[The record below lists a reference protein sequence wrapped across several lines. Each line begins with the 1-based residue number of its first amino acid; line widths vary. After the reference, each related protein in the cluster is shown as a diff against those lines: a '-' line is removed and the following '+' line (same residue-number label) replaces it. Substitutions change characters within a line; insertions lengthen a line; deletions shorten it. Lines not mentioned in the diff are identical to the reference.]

1 MSEKNAL
8 QPLIRFGGSLDRR
21 SNRGSYLA
29 QLEIGARPLI
39 IAPITDGILLRL
51 GFAISDMINL
61 LLRLFMVK
69 SLTSVEDG
77 KRARFDLNV
86 KS

>member
-1 MSEKNAL
+1 M
-8 QPLIRFGGSLDRR
+8 PI
-21 SNRGSYLA
+21 
-29 QLEIGARPLI
+29 I

-51 GFAISDMINL
+51 GFALSDMVNL